1 MPVKPYVGTLP
12 YVCPR
17 LDMGSV
23 FRVIKD
29 MGSETRAG
37 HYLVIGPDDKSINLT
52 TGGWVFTSHINNAN
66 IHVVEVTLQE
76 VQQ

>member
-12 YVCPR
+12 YVRPR
-17 LDMGSV
+17 LDTGSV

-29 MGSETRAG
+29 MGAKTKVG
-37 HYLVIGPDDKSINLT
+37 HYLVIGTDDKTINLS
-52 TGGWVFTSHINNAN
+52 TGGWLFTRHIKNDN

-76 VQQ
+76 VQL